1 MPCNVELVFALV
13 APIGSDLDA
22 ITEILSDY
30 LQGVKHHP
38 VTVRLTD
45 SFTISKSDREHR
57 NGKKYYS
64 HLMDYGDELRRSARN
79 NAAVAGLA
87 AAAIKKVRHQDVDI
101 PVCVIVRQLKT
112 PEEVARLREIYG
124 SRLFVMSCY
133 SARKNRIE
141 TLARRL
147 ADRGQEIQIEKFRA
161 DAESLILRDEQDPR
175 DKWGQNVRKTFPT
188 ADFFVDADSRE
199 GLQQSLGRML
209 EILFGHPFHTPTR
222 DEYGMYLAEA
232 AALRSAALGR
242 QVGAVVTTR
251 DGDIVSVGCNEV
263 PKAGG
268 GLYWESDAPDQRDFT
283 LGHDTNDRFKEKLLG
298 EVLHRLI
305 EKNWIRKG
313 KAKKGIK
320 RLIDRLLYRAN
331 NPILAGTQVD
341 SIIEFGR
348 CVHAEMAAVVDAAR
362 RGAAVNGGVLYTT
375 TFPCHECARHIV
387 AAGIK
392 RVIYRLPYPKSLVRE
407 LYPDSIDI
415 DDEGCHTGRVAFS
428 SFVGVA
434 PRRYNSLFTMRARKD
449 DKGIVIK
456 WSAENAKPVLGE
468 YFPGHDLIED
478 DEDACIA
485 AFATSG

>member
-1 MPCNVELVFALV
+1 
-13 APIGSDLDA
+13 
-22 ITEILSDY
+22 
-30 LQGVKHHP
+30 
-38 VTVRLTD
+38 
-45 SFTISKSDREHR
+45 
-57 NGKKYYS
+57 
-64 HLMDYGDELRRSARN
+64 
-79 NAAVAGLA
+79 
-87 AAAIKKVRHQDVDI
+87 
-101 PVCVIVRQLKT
+101 
-112 PEEVARLREIYG
+112 
-124 SRLFVMSCY
+124 
-133 SARKNRIE
+133 
-141 TLARRL
+141 
-147 ADRGQEIQIEKFRA
+147 
-161 DAESLILRDEQDPR
+161 
-175 DKWGQNVRKTFPT
+175 
-188 ADFFVDADSRE
+188 
-199 GLQQSLGRML
+199 
-209 EILFGHPFHTPTR
+209 
-222 DEYGMYLAEA
+222 
-232 AALRSAALGR
+232 
-242 QVGAVVTTR
+242 
-251 DGDIVSVGCNEV
+251 
-263 PKAGG
+263 
-268 GLYWESDAPDQRDFT
+268 
-283 LGHDTNDRFKEKLLG
+283 
-298 EVLHRLI
+298 LHRLI